1 MNWKGWLSAIFSSS
15 SFFLV
20 LFGWDY
26 LNGKVPHFS
35 DRDYLA
41 LLVLLLTSSMG
52 TVGFGELDRGGF
64 QKVKRNLGYFFIAL
78 LVIPVMF
85 LFARNRL
92 HWQIA
97 VSGSSCLYFLN
108 VCFILL
114 AAVLP
119 LALYLNR
126 KQNKSTRQPTTD
138 NAS

>member
-1 MNWKGWLSAIFSSS
+1 MNWKSWLSAVFCCS

-35 DRDYLA
+35 AQDYVE
-41 LLVLLLTSSMG
+41 LLVFLITSSMG
-52 TVGFGELDRGGF
+52 TVGFKELDRGGF
-64 QKVKRNLGYFFIAL
+64 QKVKHNLGVFFIAL
-78 LVIPVMF
+78 LVIPVIF
-85 LFARNRL
+85 LFARHRL

-97 VSGSSCLYFLN
+97 GVDSSYFYFLDAFF
-108 VCFILL
+108 VLL

-126 KQNKSTRQPTTD
+126 KQSKSVSQPTIA
-138 NAS
+138 NAP